1 MASTQPACAVMASPP
16 RSPPPVAEGDD
27 YRDTPE
33 AAVRHD
39 PADQVGEGASAGAD
53 EARAYR
59 DFWTDVGLTFPDLHG
74 ARSTAQYLED
84 EQWLF
89 QTHLAPLEG
98 LRILKTDLWD
108 EAKNTRILGWA
119 AAAGSRAFGVD
130 ISPGIVRGA
139 RRNFE
144 ERSLTLH
151 GVQSD
156 VRALPFLS
164 GSFDAIYSMGTVE
177 HFADTD
183 GAVRE
188 IFRVVRTGWPRGHRG
203 AESLGPLPAPAPGG
217 AAVPARAVWVRLREV
232 VFAAHLP
239 ADAHAGGFKVTAET
253 GILFIPGWLRMLDLA
268 CYTWARPLSRLTGLA
283 VAPFHHLSRWL
294 PWLRRYGY
302 LLATVAV
309 RPAAAGAPSPQRCHD
324 HGPADTPTRS
334 AAVVRGAPLRAD
346 GRGVVCRPVRADA
359 ARLGGTPDPPA
370 LRPAPGTCGRSA
382 DRGADRRGLRRC
394 EL

>member
-1 MASTQPACAVMASPP
+1 M
-16 RSPPPVAEGDD
+16 
-27 YRDTPE
+27 
-33 AAVRHD
+33 RHD
-39 PADQVGEGASAGAD
+39 PADQVGEDPTAGAD
-53 EARAYR
+53 AARAYR
-59 DFWTDVGLTFPDLHG
+59 DFWADVGSTFPDLHG

-130 ISPGIVRGA
+130 ISPGIVRDA

-151 GVQSD
+151 GVLSD
-156 VRALPFLS
+156 VRALPFPS
-164 GSFDAIYSMGTVE
+164 GSFDAVYSMGTVE

-188 IFRVVRTGWPRGHRG
+188 IFRVVR
-203 AESLGPLPAPAPGG
+203 PGG
-217 AAVPARAVWVRLREV
+217 RVVIGVPNRWDPFLRPLLVVLLYRLGLYGYGFEKSYSRRTFRRMLTRA
-232 VFAAHLP
+232 
-239 ADAHAGGFKVTAET
+239 GFEVTAET

-309 RPAAAGAPSPQRCHD
+309 RPAAAGAPSPQRV
-324 HGPADTPTRS
+324 S
-334 AAVVRGAPLRAD
+334 
-346 GRGVVCRPVRADA
+346 
-359 ARLGGTPDPPA
+359 
-370 LRPAPGTCGRSA
+370 
-382 DRGADRRGLRRC
+382 
-394 EL
+394 

>member
-1 MASTQPACAVMASPP
+1 MTP
-16 RSPPPVAEGDD
+16 
-27 YRDTPE
+27 PE

-39 PADQVGEGASAGAD
+39 TADQGCEDPPAGAD

-59 DFWTDVGLTFPDLHG
+59 DFWADVGSTFPDLHG

-89 QTHLAPLEG
+89 RTHLAPLAG
-98 LRILKTDLWD
+98 LRVLKTDLWD
-108 EAKNTRILGWA
+108 EAKNTRILRWA
-119 AAAGSRAFGVD
+119 AEAGSLAFGVD

-151 GVQSD
+151 GVRSD
-156 VRALPFLS
+156 VRTLPFQS
-164 GSFDAIYSMGTVE
+164 ESFDAVYSMGTVE

-188 IFRVVRTGWPRGHRG
+188 IFRVVR
-203 AESLGPLPAPAPGG
+203 PGG
-217 AAVPARAVWVRLREV
+217 RVVIGVPNRWDPFLRPLLVVLLYRLGLYGYGFEKSYSRRTFRRMLTRA
-232 VFAAHLP
+232 
-239 ADAHAGGFKVTAET
+239 GFKVTAET

-302 LLATVAV
+302 LLTTVAV
-309 RPAAAGAPSPQRCHD
+309 RPAAAAAPSPQRV
-324 HGPADTPTRS
+324 S
-334 AAVVRGAPLRAD
+334 
-346 GRGVVCRPVRADA
+346 
-359 ARLGGTPDPPA
+359 
-370 LRPAPGTCGRSA
+370 
-382 DRGADRRGLRRC
+382 
-394 EL
+394 

>member
-1 MASTQPACAVMASPP
+1 MRHDDASQPA
-16 RSPPPVAEGDD
+16 RE
-27 YRDTPE
+27 R
-33 AAVRHD
+33 
-39 PADQVGEGASAGAD
+39 ASAGAD
-53 EARAYR
+53 EAREYR
-59 DFWTDVGLTFPDLHG
+59 DFWADVGSTFPDLHG

-130 ISPGIVRGA
+130 ISPGIVRDA

-151 GVQSD
+151 GVLSD
-156 VRALPFLS
+156 VRALPFPS

-188 IFRVVRTGWPRGHRG
+188 IFRVVR
-203 AESLGPLPAPAPGG
+203 PGG
-217 AAVPARAVWVRLREV
+217 RVVIGVPNRWDPFLRPLLVLLLYRLGLYGYGFEKSYSRRTFRRMLTRA
-232 VFAAHLP
+232 
-239 ADAHAGGFKVTAET
+239 GFEVTAET

-302 LLATVAV
+302 LLTTVAV
-309 RPAAAGAPSPQRCHD
+309 RPAAAGAPSPQRV
-324 HGPADTPTRS
+324 S
-334 AAVVRGAPLRAD
+334 
-346 GRGVVCRPVRADA
+346 
-359 ARLGGTPDPPA
+359 
-370 LRPAPGTCGRSA
+370 
-382 DRGADRRGLRRC
+382 
-394 EL
+394 